1 MATEEA
7 RRAPVVP
14 SLHRSRAM
22 KSPANKL
29 HRLVAGGD
37 WACAHGD
44 GGGLGDVAHQ
54 LVEVVPPSLRQDLH
68 AIERMAEWPD
78 ADPFAAWAA
87 LRPSLLAYLT
97 DDASEDRERATS

>member
-1 MATEEA
+1 
-7 RRAPVVP
+7 VSGLHG
-14 SLHRSRAM
+14 SLAM
-22 KSPANKL
+22 KSHANKL

-54 LVEVVPPSLRQDLH
+54 LVEIMPPSLRRALH
-68 AIERMAEWPD
+68 AIERMAEWPN

-87 LRPSLLAYLT
+87 LRPSLISYLA
-97 DDASEDRERATS
+97 DDASEDRAGSTG